1 MDIVLIII
9 GSIVALLGLIGC
21 IIPALPGPP
30 LNYVALLLL
39 HFTDRHSFSTKF
51 LIWTLVLTVLVTVL
65 DYLIPVVGTRR
76 FGGTKYGIWGCVI
89 GMLAGAIFFPPF
101 GLIFGGFFGAIA
113 GEMIGG
119 KEANLAFRAGVG
131 SFLGFL
137 AGTLAKLIVSGLL
150 TYYFIEALL

>member
-101 GLIFGGFFGAIA
+101 GLILGGFFGAIA

-131 SFLGFL
+131 SFMGFL

-150 TYYFIEALL
+150 IYYFIEALL

>member
-101 GLIFGGFFGAIA
+101 GLILGGFL
-113 GEMIGG
+113 EP
-119 KEANLAFRAGVG
+119 
-131 SFLGFL
+131 
-137 AGTLAKLIVSGLL
+137 
-150 TYYFIEALL
+150 